1 MSRIGQ
7 LPIPV
12 PSGVQISQEDGV
24 LTVKGPKGTLSRELH
39 PAINI
44 KVEDSKIICER
55 PSDSK
60 EHRSLHG
67 LTRTLVNNMVVGVT
81 QGYEKKLQV
90 IGVGYR
96 AEMQGKNLVLS
107 VGYSHPVTVEPMEG
121 ISFEVGQETNNRVPF
136 IIVRG
141 IDKEVLGQQS
151 AEIRR
156 IRPPEPYKFVVA
168 QGMHGKGIR
177 YAGERVRKKEG
188 KAGAAGKK

>member
-12 PSGVQISQEDGV
+12 PSGVQISQADGE
-24 LTVKGPKGTLSRELH
+24 LTVKGPKGTLSRRLP
-39 PAINI
+39 PAISVI
-44 KVEDSKIICER
+44 VEDGTIICKR
-55 PSDSK
+55 PSDAK
-60 EHRSLHG
+60 PHRALHG

-81 QGYEKKLQV
+81 QGYEKKLQI

-96 AEMQGKNLVLS
+96 AEIQGANLVLS
-107 VGYSHPVTVEPMEG
+107 VGYSQPVTVEPMEG
-121 ISFEVGQETNNRVPF
+121 ITFEVGQETNNRIPF

-141 IDKEVLGQQS
+141 INKEDLGQQA

-156 IRPPEPYKFVVA
+156 VKPPEPYKYVVS

-177 YAGERVRKKEG
+177 YFGEVVRKKVG

>member
-12 PSGVQISQEDGV
+12 PSGVQISQDGGV
-24 LTVKGPKGTLSRELH
+24 FTVKGPKGTLSRELH
-39 PAINI
+39 PTIS
-44 KVEDSKIICER
+44 VEVQDGTILCKR
-55 PSDSK
+55 PSDAK
-60 EHRSLHG
+60 PHRALHG

-81 QGYEKKLQV
+81 QGYEKKLQI

-96 AEMQGKNLVLS
+96 AEMQGNNLVLS
-107 VGYSHPVTVEPMEG
+107 VGYSQPVTVEPMEG
-121 ISFEVGQETNNRVPF
+121 ITFEVGTETGSRIPF

-141 IDKEVLGQQS
+141 INKEVLGQQA
-151 AEIRR
+151 AEIRG
-156 IRPPEPYKFVVA
+156 IKPPEPYKYVVS

-177 YAGERVRKKEG
+177 YFGEAVRKKVG